1 MVLQWLLRFLR
12 LVAGGIVVAIAVT
25 ETQLGLGVD
34 LLDAPFFHAPAEAIG
49 LGIAAFAYAAYQTRP
64 GARPAGMATSLVAFA
79 IVVLPF
85 NGFAE
90 RPAIPVDF
98 WKGTSGLL
106 LDRTM
111 TVNRPHPVVFVVK
124 GAQPM
129 TKAGPV
135 MSQELFTAD
144 TIVGR
149 LFGDPRPSFTVAP
162 EGDQPKPISLSDD
175 MRWAWT
181 VTPRQE
187 GPQRLVLEL
196 DTLQK
201 NRGGNDGNAKG
212 ASSLYRQL
220 ILIRVQPPSWYER
233 GRNWLFGLVHGG

>member
-1 MVLQWLLRFLR
+1 MMLEWLLRFLK

-25 ETQLGLGVD
+25 EIQLGLGVD

-49 LGIAAFAYAAYQTRP
+49 LGMAALAYAAYQTRP
-64 GARPAGMATSLVAFA
+64 GAKPAGMAASLLAFA

-90 RPAIPVDF
+90 RPAIPVEF
-98 WKGTSGLL
+98 WKGTAGLL

-111 TVNRPHPVVFVVK
+111 TVDRPHPVALVIK

-129 TKAGPV
+129 GRAGAVP
-135 MSQELFTAD
+135 SQELFTAD
-144 TIVGR
+144 TVVGR
-149 LFGDPRPSFTVAP
+149 LFGDPRPSFTVVP
-162 EGDQPKPISLSDD
+162 EGDQPKPIAVSDD

-181 VTPRQE
+181 VTPRKE

-201 NRGGNDGNAKG
+201 NRSGSDRNARG

-220 ILIRVQPPSWYER
+220 VLVRVQPPSWYEAAR
-233 GRNWLFGLVHGG
+233 LWLFGLFHGA

>member
-1 MVLQWLLRFLR
+1 MIFEWLLRFLK
-12 LVAGGIVVAIAVT
+12 LVLGGTVVAIAVT
-25 ETQLGLGVD
+25 EIQLGLGVD
-34 LLDAPFFHAPAEAIG
+34 LLDAPFFHAPVEAIG
-49 LGIAAFAYAAYQTRP
+49 LGIAALAYGAFQTRP
-64 GARPAGMATSLVAFA
+64 GAKPAGRAASLLAFA

-90 RPAIPVDF
+90 RPAIPVEF
-98 WKGTSGLL
+98 WKGTAGLL

-111 TVNRPHPVVFVVK
+111 TVNRPHPVALVIK

-129 TKAGPV
+129 TTAGAVP
-135 MSQELFTAD
+135 SQELFTAD

-149 LFGDPRPSFTVAP
+149 LFGEPRQSFTVLP
-162 EGDQPKPISLSDD
+162 EGDQPKPIAVSDD
-175 MRWAWT
+175 MRWTWT

-201 NRGGNDGNAKG
+201 SSGGSTKG

-220 ILIRVQPPSWYER
+220 IVIRVQPPSWYETA
-233 GRNWLFGLVHGG
+233 RNWLFAIVHGG

>member
-1 MVLQWLLRFLR
+1 MILEWLLRFLK

-25 ETQLGLGVD
+25 EIQLSLGVD
-34 LLDAPFFHAPAEAIG
+34 LIDAPFFHAPAEAFG
-49 LGIAAFAYAAYQTRP
+49 LGVAALAYAAFQSRP
-64 GARPAGMATSLVAFA
+64 GVKPAGMAASLLAFA

-90 RPAIPVDF
+90 RPAIPVEF
-98 WKGTSGLL
+98 WKGTAGLL

-111 TVNRPHPVVFVVK
+111 TVNRPHPVVLVIK

-129 TKAGPV
+129 TRPGAVP
-135 MSQELFTAD
+135 SQELFTAD

-149 LFGDPRPSFTVAP
+149 LFGEPRPSFTVVP
-162 EGDQPKPISLSDD
+162 EGDLPKPVSLTED
-175 MRWAWT
+175 MRWSWT

-201 NRGGNDGNAKG
+201 NPGSNGGKSKG

-220 ILIRVQPPSWYER
+220 VLVRVQSPSWYEAA
-233 GRNWLFGLVHGG
+233 RNWLFGLLHGQ

>member
-1 MVLQWLLRFLR
+1 MVLEWLLRFLK

-25 ETQLGLGVD
+25 EIQLGLGVD

-49 LGIAAFAYAAYQTRP
+49 LGIAALAYAAFQTRP
-64 GARPAGMATSLVAFA
+64 GGKPAGMATSLVAFA
-79 IVVLPF
+79 VVVLPF
-85 NGFAE
+85 SGFAE

-98 WKGTSGLL
+98 WKGTAGLL

-111 TVNRPHPVVFVVK
+111 TVNRPHPVVLVVK

-129 TKAGPV
+129 TKGVP
-135 MSQELFTAD
+135 MPSQELFTAD

-149 LFGDPRPSFTVAP
+149 LFGDPRPSFTVVP
-162 EGDQPKPISLSDD
+162 EGDQPKPITVTED
-175 MRWAWT
+175 MRWTWT
-181 VTPRQE
+181 ATPHQE

-201 NRGGNDGNAKG
+201 NRGSADK

-220 ILIRVQPPSWYER
+220 ILIRVQPPSWYEAA
-233 GRNWLFGLVHGG
+233 RNWLFGLLHGA

>member
-1 MVLQWLLRFLR
+1 MIHDWLLRFLK

-25 ETQLGLGVD
+25 EIQLGLGVD
-34 LLDAPFFHAPAEAIG
+34 LLDAPFFHMPAAAIG
-49 LGIAAFAYAAYQTRP
+49 LAIAALAYAAFQTRP
-64 GARPAGMATSLVAFA
+64 GAKPAGMAASLLAFA

-85 NGFAE
+85 SGFAE
-90 RPAIPVDF
+90 RPAIPVEF
-98 WKGTSGLL
+98 WKGTAGLL

-111 TVNRPHPVVFVVK
+111 TVNRPHPVVLVIK

-129 TKAGPV
+129 TRAGAVP
-135 MSQELFTAD
+135 SQELFTAQ

-149 LFGDPRPSFTVAP
+149 LFGDPRPSFTVVP
-162 EGDQPKPISLSDD
+162 EGDQPKPISLTDD
-175 MRWAWT
+175 MRWTWT
-181 VTPRQE
+181 ATPRQE

-201 NRGGNDGNAKG
+201 DRGSSDGSAKG

-220 ILIRVQPPSWYER
+220 VLIRVQPPSWYEAV
-233 GRNWLFGLVHGG
+233 RNRLLGLLHSA